1 VIARFELVIFDCDG
15 VLVDSEPTINRAH
28 AQVLTECGYP
38 NTEQKLVERFCG
50 MSDPEMIDII
60 EREWGR
66 AVPVSYAERVGEMMD
81 DGFRQSLTSVEGVA
95 EVLDWLQLPVCV
107 ASSSAPEQIRRKL
120 ELTGLLEY
128 FGENLFSATMVAR
141 GKPSPDLFLYAAQRL
156 ATAPDR
162 CLVIEDSPAG
172 IDAALSAGMTPI
184 GFCGGSHCGPEHA
197 ARLQARGAVLVI
209 VDMRQLADAMAKL
222 G

>member
-38 NTEQKLVERFCG
+38 ITEQKLVERFCG

-66 AVPVSYAERVGEMMD
+66 ALPVSYAERVGEMID

-95 EVLDWLQLPVCV
+95 EVLDWLQRPVCV

-128 FGENLFSATMVAR
+128 FGGKSLQRDDGRAR
-141 GKPSPDLFLYAAQRL
+141 
-156 ATAPDR
+156 
-162 CLVIEDSPAG
+162 
-172 IDAALSAGMTPI
+172 
-184 GFCGGSHCGPEHA
+184 
-197 ARLQARGAVLVI
+197 
-209 VDMRQLADAMAKL
+209 
-222 G
+222 

>member
-1 VIARFELVIFDCDG
+1 
-15 VLVDSEPTINRAH
+15 
-28 AQVLTECGYP
+28 
-38 NTEQKLVERFCG
+38 
-50 MSDPEMIDII
+50 
-60 EREWGR
+60 
-66 AVPVSYAERVGEMMD
+66 
-81 DGFRQSLTSVEGVA
+81 
-95 EVLDWLQLPVCV
+95 
-107 ASSSAPEQIRRKL
+107 
-120 ELTGLLEY
+120 
-128 FGENLFSATMVAR
+128 MVAR